1 VLAAAG
7 EGAGEHCG
15 FGFSDGYGEMGL
27 EWWVWNSEME
37 EFNCVR
43 IIIGA
48 EGWGSMISSRVKL
61 RRGARNFV
69 IA

>member
-1 VLAAAG
+1 
-7 EGAGEHCG
+7 
-15 FGFSDGYGEMGL
+15 
-27 EWWVWNSEME
+27 ME

-48 EGWGSMISSRVKL
+48 ESWGSIISSRVKS